1 MAQPRVTT
9 SIQWRS
15 PLLAVLSYGFRPFF
29 LLGAAFAAIAIPLWL
44 VMLALGVAPAGPF
57 QGMRWHAHEMIFGYL
72 AAIIAG
78 FALTAVPNWTGR
90 LPLSGLPLAGL
101 VGLWLAGR
109 FASSFIASVT
119 WAAVIDVT
127 FLFAL
132 AAAIWREI
140 LAGKNVRNVP
150 IALLITIFALANL
163 QFHLEGVWPELEGY
177 GQRLALGV
185 TTLLIALIGGRIT
198 PSFTHNWMARM
209 GLEPRPEA
217 FGWFDKLALALLVV
231 AAVCWIVQ
239 PTALPSGLALL
250 AASIVHL
257 ARLLRWRGMW
267 TAQEPIL
274 LVLHIG
280 YLWLVVSLALLG
292 VSALTPSYLA
302 PSTALHALTAGAIG
316 TMTLAVMTRASLGHT
331 GREIKAGGAT
341 LAIYVLVNMGAL
353 LRVAAPLF
361 PGDYLNALTLSGIV
375 WSAAFA
381 LFVLSYGPILLRPGE
396 GRI

>member
-1 MAQPRVTT
+1 
-9 SIQWRS
+9 
-15 PLLAVLSYGFRPFF
+15 
-29 LLGAAFAAIAIPLWL
+29 
-44 VMLALGVAPAGPF
+44 
-57 QGMRWHAHEMIFGYL
+57 MIFGYL

-90 LPLSGLPLAGL
+90 LPLSGFPLAGL

-119 WAAVIDVT
+119 WTAVIDVT

-140 LAGKNVRNVP
+140 LAGTNTRNLP

-163 QFHLEGVWPELEGY
+163 QFHLETLWPELQGY

-185 TTLLIALIGGRIT
+185 ATLLIALIGGRIT
-198 PSFTHNWMARM
+198 PSFTHNWMARL

-217 FGWFDKLALALLVV
+217 FASFDKLALALLALVI
-231 AAVCWIVQ
+231 VCWIVQ
-239 PTALPSGLALL
+239 PTALLTGLALL
-250 AASIVHL
+250 VASLLHF
-257 ARLLRWRGMW
+257 ARLLRWRGMR
-267 TAQEPIL
+267 TAKEPIL

-280 YLWLVVSLALLG
+280 YLWLVVSLALL
-292 VSALTPSYLA
+292 ALAALMPSYVP

-331 GREIKAGGAT
+331 GREIRADRVT
-341 LAIYVLVNMGAL
+341 LVIYALVNVGAL
-353 LRVAAPLF
+353 LRVTAPLF
-361 PGDYLNALTLSGIV
+361 PFGYLNMLTLSGIL

-381 LFVLSYGPILLRPGE
+381 LFILAYGPILLRPGA

>member
-15 PLLAVLSYGFRPFF
+15 PLLAMLSYGFRPFF

-44 VMLALGVAPAGPF
+44 VMLAHGVTPAGPF

-72 AAIIAG
+72 AAIVAG

-101 VGLWLAGR
+101 VGLWLGGR
-109 FASSFIASVT
+109 FASSFVTSLT
-119 WAAVIDVT
+119 WAAAIDAA
-127 FLFAL
+127 FLFVL
-132 AAAIWREI
+132 ASAIWREI
-140 LAGKNVRNVP
+140 LVGRNVRNVP
-150 IALLITIFALANL
+150 VALLITLFALANL
-163 QFHLEGVWPELEGY
+163 EFHLEGLWPELNGY

-198 PSFTHNWMARM
+198 PSFTLNWMARM
-209 GLEPRPEA
+209 GLEPRPEP
-217 FGWFDKLALALLVV
+217 FGQFDKIALVLLAV
-231 AAVCWIVQ
+231 AAICWIVE
-239 PTALPSGLALL
+239 PSALFTGLVLV
-250 AASIVHL
+250 AASLAHL
-257 ARLLRWRGMW
+257 VRLLRWRGVR
-267 TAQEPIL
+267 TTQEPIL

-292 VSALTPSYLA
+292 LSALTPSHLA

-331 GREIKAGGAT
+331 GREIKANRVT
-341 LAIYVLVNMGAL
+341 IAIYALVNIGAL
-353 LRVAAPLF
+353 LRVAAPLL
-361 PGDYLNALTLSGIV
+361 PGGYLNILTLSGIV
-375 WSAAFA
+375 WSGAFG
-381 LFVLSYGPILLRPGE
+381 LFVVSYGPMLLRPGA

>member
-29 LLGAAFAAIAIPLWL
+29 LLGAAYAAIAIPLWL

-109 FASSFIASVT
+109 FASSFVASVT

-140 LAGKNVRNVP
+140 LAGKNARNVP

-163 QFHLEGVWPELEGY
+163 QFHLEGLWPELQGY

-209 GLEPRPEA
+209 GLEPRPET
-217 FGWFDKLALALLVV
+217 FGWFDKLTLVLLAV
-231 AAVCWIVQ
+231 AAACWIVQ
-239 PTALPSGLALL
+239 PMALPSGLALL

-257 ARLLRWRGMW
+257 ARLLRWRGVW

-292 VSALTPSYLA
+292 VSALNPSYLA

-361 PGDYLNALTLSGIV
+361 PGDYLIALMVSGIV
-375 WSAAFA
+375 WGAAFA

-396 GRI
+396 GFI

>member
-1 MAQPRVTT
+1 
-9 SIQWRS
+9 
-15 PLLAVLSYGFRPFF
+15 
-29 LLGAAFAAIAIPLWL
+29 
-44 VMLALGVAPAGPF
+44 
-57 QGMRWHAHEMIFGYL
+57 
-72 AAIIAG
+72 
-78 FALTAVPNWTGR
+78 
-90 LPLSGLPLAGL
+90 
-101 VGLWLAGR
+101 
-109 FASSFIASVT
+109 
-119 WAAVIDVT
+119 
-127 FLFAL
+127 
-132 AAAIWREI
+132 
-140 LAGKNVRNVP
+140 
-150 IALLITIFALANL
+150 
-163 QFHLEGVWPELEGY
+163 
-177 GQRLALGV
+177 
-185 TTLLIALIGGRIT
+185 
-198 PSFTHNWMARM
+198 M

-292 VSALTPSYLA
+292 VSVLTPSYLA

-341 LAIYVLVNMGAL
+341 LAIYVAL
-353 LRVAAPLF
+353 ANQEPSTHGTKRTCELIRSNRKARSIRLASQV
-361 PGDYLNALTLSGIV
+361 S
-375 WSAAFA
+375 
-381 LFVLSYGPILLRPGE
+381 
-396 GRI
+396 

>member
-1 MAQPRVTT
+1 M
-9 SIQWRS
+9 SI
-15 PLLAVLSYGFRPFF
+15 
-29 LLGAAFAAIAIPLWL
+29 
-44 VMLALGVAPAGPF
+44 
-57 QGMRWHAHEMIFGYL
+57 
-72 AAIIAG
+72 
-78 FALTAVPNWTGR
+78 
-90 LPLSGLPLAGL
+90 
-101 VGLWLAGR
+101 
-109 FASSFIASVT
+109 T
-119 WAAVIDVT
+119 WAAVIDVM

-140 LAGKNVRNVP
+140 LAGKNARNVP

-163 QFHLEGVWPELEGY
+163 QFHLEGVWPELQGY

-217 FGWFDKLALALLVV
+217 FGWFDKLALVLLVV

-239 PTALPSGLALL
+239 PMALPSGLALL
-250 AASIVHL
+250 AASVVHL
-257 ARLLRWRGMW
+257 VRLLRWRGMW

-292 VSALTPSYLA
+292 VSALTPFYLA
-302 PSTALHALTAGAIG
+302 PSTAMHALTAGAIG

-341 LAIYVLVNMGAL
+341 LSMC
-353 LRVAAPLF
+353 
-361 PGDYLNALTLSGIV
+361 
-375 WSAAFA
+375 WS
-381 LFVLSYGPILLRPGE
+381 IW
-396 GRI
+396 GRSSA

>member
-29 LLGAAFAAIAIPLWL
+29 LLGAAYAAIAIPLWL

-140 LAGKNVRNVP
+140 LAGKNARNVP

-163 QFHLEGVWPELEGY
+163 QFHLEGLWPELQGY

-217 FGWFDKLALALLVV
+217 QTGACATGSSRGLLDRPTNGVAVRLGPVGSKHRAPRASFALARHVDGTR
-231 AAVCWIVQ
+231 A
-239 PTALPSGLALL
+239 
-250 AASIVHL
+250 HL
-257 ARLLRWRGMW
+257 TCAPHRL
-267 TAQEPIL
+267 
-274 LVLHIG
+274 
-280 YLWLVVSLALLG
+280 SLACGFSRASRRLSTKPFLLG
-292 VSALTPSYLA
+292 SFDCIACANCRGDRNHDSGG
-302 PSTALHALTAGAIG
+302 HDAGEP
-316 TMTLAVMTRASLGHT
+316 RSH
-331 GREIKAGGAT
+331 R
-341 LAIYVLVNMGAL
+341 
-353 LRVAAPLF
+353 
-361 PGDYLNALTLSGIV
+361 PGD
-375 WSAAFA
+375 
-381 LFVLSYGPILLRPGE
+381 
-396 GRI
+396 

>member
-9 SIQWRS
+9 STQWRS
-15 PLLAVLSYGFRPFF
+15 SKLAVLSYGFRPFF
-29 LLGAAFAAIAIPLWL
+29 LLGAAFAAIAVPLWL
-44 VMLALGVAPAGPF
+44 IMLASGVAPAGPF
-57 QGMRWHAHEMIFGYL
+57 DRVLWHAHEMIFGYL

-109 FASSFIASVT
+109 FACSFVASLA
-119 WAAVIDVT
+119 WAGAIDGM
-127 FLFAL
+127 FLFVL

-140 LAGKNVRNVP
+140 PAGKNARNVP

-163 QFHLEGVWPELEGY
+163 GFYLGSAWTELQGY

-185 TTLLIALIGGRIT
+185 TALLIALIGGRIT
-198 PSFTHNWMARM
+198 PSFTHDWMARM
-209 GLEPRPEA
+209 GLEPRPEP
-217 FGWFDKLALALLVV
+217 FGWFDKLALALLAV
-231 AAVCWIVQ
+231 AISCWIVR
-239 PTALPSGLALL
+239 PTALLTGLALL
-250 AASIVHL
+250 ATSFLHF
-257 ARLLRWRGMW
+257 ARLLRWRGMR

-292 VSALTPSYLA
+292 LAALMPYYFPA
-302 PSTALHALTAGAIG
+302 STALHALTAGAIG

-331 GREIKAGGAT
+331 GREIKAGRAT
-341 LAIYVLVNMGAL
+341 LVIYALVNVGAL
-353 LRVAAPLF
+353 LRVTAPLL
-361 PGDYLNALTLSGIV
+361 PGGYLNMLTLSGLL

-381 LFVLSYGPILLRPGE
+381 LFVLAYGPILVRPGA

>member
-1 MAQPRVTT
+1 MAQPCVTT

-90 LPLSGLPLAGL
+90 LPISGLPLAGL

-109 FASSFIASVT
+109 FASSSIASVT
-119 WAAVIDVT
+119 WAAAIDVT

-132 AAAIWREI
+132 AAQIWREI
-140 LAGKNVRNVP
+140 LAGKDARNVP

-163 QFHLEGVWPELEGY
+163 QFHLEGVWPELQGY

-231 AAVCWIVQ
+231 AAGCWIVQ

-316 TMTLAVMTRASLGHT
+316 TMTLAVMTRVSLGHT

-361 PGDYLNALTLSGIV
+361 PGDYLYALTLSGIV

>member
-29 LLGAAFAAIAIPLWL
+29 LLGAAFAAIAIPLWMLML
-44 VMLALGVAPAGPF
+44 VLGVAPTGPF
-57 QGMRWHAHEMIFGYL
+57 QGTRWHAHEMIFGYL

-90 LPLSGLPLAGL
+90 LPLSGCPLAGL

-119 WAAVIDVT
+119 WTAVIDVT

-140 LAGKNVRNVP
+140 LAGKNTRNLP

-163 QFHLEGVWPELEGY
+163 QFHLEGIWPELQGY

-185 TTLLIALIGGRIT
+185 TTLLIALIGGRLT

-239 PTALPSGLALL
+239 PTALLSSLTLL

-292 VSALTPSYLA
+292 VSALTPFYLA

-331 GREIKAGGAT
+331 GREIEAGRAT

-361 PGDYLNALTLSGIV
+361 PGDYLNVLALSGIV

-396 GRI
+396 GRT